1 MRKKLLSLALALIL
15 ALSLMPSAFAAEGVG
30 GFTDVPSGAW
40 YTEELAY
47 ALEKGFVSGTSASSF
62 SPDANVS
69 RAQFVTMLG
78 RMLDVNTADYT
89 AKKFDDVD
97 PSSWYGPYVSWAAE
111 KGYVNGVSKT
121 AFAPSN
127 NITFEQMGAILS
139 NYIDKSGVVLT
150 PSSTFS
156 GYADEASISRW
167 AQTSMEVMAKYDLLP
182 VNEAGNVR
190 PTSPVIRSE
199 AAVALVRLAKGDGKG
214 GRPISNGTSTTTI
227 EKEPVFTA
235 EDAAKKIHDE
245 LWESGKLTSS
255 MTEKDKA
262 LVYYI
267 WMCQN
272 CVYNDGVE
280 NSGRY
285 TAYGALVNREAV
297 CEGLSRGYLALLET
311 EGIQC
316 GFLSSE
322 FHMWNLA
329 VLDGKEYEID
339 VTFGVACSQNING
352 HYNAE
357 GAERAFDKSFMDY
370 DEWFTKWYGGYPSLD
385 FTPQSN

>member
-1 MRKKLLSLALALIL
+1 MRKKMLSLALALIL

-40 YTEELAY
+40 YTEELAH
-47 ALEKGFVSGTSASSF
+47 ALENGYVSGTSASSF

-127 NITFEQMGAILS
+127 NITFEQMGVILS

-156 GYADEASISRW
+156 GYADFGSVSTW
-167 AQTSMEVMAKYDLLP
+167 AQSSMMLMAMYDLLP
-182 VNEAGNVR
+182 VSADGAVR
-190 PTSPVIRSE
+190 PGSSVTRAE
-199 AAVALVRLAKGDGKG
+199 AVVSLVRLSKGDGKG
-214 GRPISNGTSTTTI
+214 GDPISTTTTQ
-227 EKEPVFTA
+227 PTA
-235 EDAAKKIHDE
+235 TEDKPLSELGLRVQQIHDE
-245 LWESGKLTSS
+245 MRKTGKINDLMS
-255 MTEKDKA
+255 EKDKA
-262 LVYYI
+262 RAYYM

-272 CVYNDGVE
+272 CVYRTSTENASRHSAYGSLIDGV
-280 NSGRY
+280 
-285 TAYGALVNREAV
+285 AV
-297 CEGLSRGYLALLET
+297 CDGIAKGYQLLLQS
-311 EGIQC
+311 EGIEC
-316 GFLSSE
+316 GFATTE
-322 FHMWNLA
+322 THMWNVV
-329 VLDGKEYEID
+329 VLDGVEYEID
-339 VTFGVACSQNING
+339 VTFGVCSSYNYDSSYVDEWAESAC
-352 HYNAE
+352 
-357 GAERAFDKSFMDY
+357 DKYFMDY
-370 DEWFTKWYGGYPSLD
+370 ADWQAKWCDYPPLS
-385 FTPQSN
+385 

>member
-1 MRKKLLSLALALIL
+1 MRKKMLSLALALIL

-78 RMLDVNTADYT
+78 RMLGVNTADYT

-127 NITFEQMGAILS
+127 NITFEQMGVILS
-139 NYIDKSGVVLT
+139 NYINKSGVVLT

-156 GYADEASISRW
+156 GYSDFGSVSTW
-167 AQTSMEVMAKYDLLP
+167 AQSSMMIMAMYDLLP
-182 VNEAGNVR
+182 VSVDGAVR
-190 PTSPVIRSE
+190 PGSSVTRAE
-199 AAVALVRLAKGDGKG
+199 AVVALVRLDKGDGKG
-214 GRPISNGTSTTTI
+214 GSPISDTTTQ
-227 EKEPVFTA
+227 PTTPT
-235 EDAAKKIHDE
+235 EDKPLSELDQRVQQIHDE
-245 LWESGKLTSS
+245 MRKTGKINDLMS
-255 MTEKDKA
+255 EKDKA
-262 LVYYI
+262 RAYYM

-272 CVYNDGVE
+272 CVYRTSTENATRHSAYGSLIDGV
-280 NSGRY
+280 
-285 TAYGALVNREAV
+285 AV
-297 CEGLSRGYLALLET
+297 CDGIAKGYQLLLQS
-311 EGIQC
+311 EGIEC
-316 GFLSSE
+316 RMDNNSY
-322 FHMWNLA
+322 HAWNVA
-329 VLDGKEYEID
+329 IIDGTEIKID
-339 VTFGVACSQNING
+339 VTFGVSSAWDYDGSYVDEWAQSAC
-352 HYNAE
+352 
-357 GAERAFDKSFMDY
+357 DKYFMDY
-370 DEWFTKWYGGYPSLD
+370 ADWQAKWCDYPPLS
-385 FTPQSN
+385 

>member
-1 MRKKLLSLALALIL
+1 MLSLALALIL

-47 ALEKGFVSGTSASSF
+47 ALENGYVSGTSASSF

-121 AFAPSN
+121 AFAPNN
-127 NITFEQMGAILS
+127 NITFQEMGVILS

-156 GYADEASISRW
+156 GYADFGSVSPW
-167 AQTSMEVMAKYDLLP
+167 AQSSMMVMAMYDLLP
-182 VNEAGNVR
+182 VSADGAVR
-190 PTSPVIRSE
+190 PGSSVTRAE
-199 AAVALVRLAKGDGKG
+199 AVVSLVRLAKGDGKG
-214 GRPISNGTSTTTI
+214 GNPIFDITAITTPPTPTEGRPLS
-227 EKEPVFTA
+227 ELDRRVQQ
-235 EDAAKKIHDE
+235 IHDE
-245 LWESGKLTSS
+245 MRKTGKINDLMS
-255 MTEKDKA
+255 EEQKA
-262 LVYYI
+262 RAYYM

-272 CVYNDGVE
+272 VSYRDSTE
-280 NSGRY
+280 YKSRH
-285 TAYGALVNREAV
+285 TAYGSLIDGIAV
-297 CEGLSRGYLALLET
+297 CDGIAKGYQLLLQS
-311 EGIQC
+311 EGIEC
-316 GFLSSE
+316 RIDNNSY
-322 FHMWNLA
+322 HAWNVA
-329 VLDGKEYEID
+329 TIDGAETKID
-339 VTFGVACSQNING
+339 VTFGVSLAVNYDGSYVDEWAQSAC
-352 HYNAE
+352 
-357 GAERAFDKSFMDY
+357 DKQFMDY
-370 DEWFTKWYGGYPSLD
+370 ADWQAKWCDYPPLS
-385 FTPQSN
+385 